1 MTSPDIC
8 IDQFDYKPSLH
19 QDILSADL
27 VIAHAGAGTC
37 LEGELCRDD
46 RYKSLGT
53 IMFSLIII
61 QHYHFLFSPSVL
73 VLERRKPLIVVVNNK
88 LMNNHQSE
96 LAEKLG
102 DDGYL
107 EHCICSTL
115 AETITHFDESTKKI
129 FPSGDLEKFRT
140 FIDNMFSTKES
151 NVETKAERVKRQEES
166 ATNADGKEESEY
178 LK

>member
-1 MTSPDIC
+1 
-8 IDQFDYKPSLH
+8 
-19 QDILSADL
+19 
-27 VIAHAGAGTC
+27 
-37 LEGELCRDD
+37 
-46 RYKSLGT
+46 
-53 IMFSLIII
+53 
-61 QHYHFLFSPSVL
+61 
-73 VLERRKPLIVVVNNK
+73 
-88 LMNNHQSE
+88 MNNHQSE

-140 FIDNMFSTKES
+140 FIDNMFSTEES
-151 NVETKAERVKRQEES
+151 NDEAKTDKVKRPEDS
-166 ATNADGKEESEY
+166 DTNADGKEESDY